1 MDTDKTTYLRKI
13 PARRSDSNKGTYGK
27 ILVAAGSE
35 GMCGAAYLAGLA
47 AYRSGAGL
55 VRILTPESNRL
66 IVQSLLPEAIFTGY
80 DTDSNVQVLSEA
92 NVSWADILVLGPG
105 LGTEALSVTLVRE
118 LLQAIALRCDIAV
131 EENGVLRSEA
141 EGAEE
146 DTEKRL
152 MSETSAPSGEKSKN
166 SLPSERTESSEKARS
181 KWARKF
187 PLLLIDADGL
197 NILSARP
204 ELMQLVDQIARQ
216 IPVVVTPHPMEM
228 ARLSAASLQE
238 ILQCPAHAAEALAA
252 AHGTITVMKGS
263 ETIVLD
269 ADGHA
274 FQNLEASPALSKGGS
289 GDVLSGAIAGVY
301 AVLRADRIDALNEAS
316 AEEQRTRWR
325 RMAFDATVTGVLLHA
340 EAGRQAA
347 NIHGTHGVLAR
358 ETADMLGIVMQR

>member
-55 VRILTPESNRL
+55 VRILTPEANRL

-80 DTDSNVQVLSEA
+80 DSDSNFRVLSEA

-118 LLQAIALRCDIAV
+118 LLQAIAAQCDA
-131 EENGVLRSEA
+131 S
-141 EGAEE
+141 
-146 DTEKRL
+146 
-152 MSETSAPSGEKSKN
+152 
-166 SLPSERTESSEKARS
+166 RS

-204 ELMQLVDQIARQ
+204 ELMQLVDQIALQ
-216 IPVVVTPHPMEM
+216 LPVVVTPHPMEM

-238 ILQCPAHAAEALAA
+238 ILQCPAHAAEALAE

-301 AVLRADRIDALNEAS
+301 AVLRADRIDALCEAKP
-316 AEEQRTRWR
+316 EEQRTRWR
-325 RMAFDATVTGVLLHA
+325 RMAFDAAVTGVLLHA

-358 ETADMLGIVMQR
+358 ETADMLGIVMHA

>member
-55 VRILTPESNRL
+55 VRILTPETNRL

-80 DTDSNVQVLSEA
+80 DSDSNFRVLSEA

-118 LLQAIALRCDIAV
+118 LLQAIAAMEGNDGL
-131 EENGVLRSEA
+131 LSEA

-146 DTEKRL
+146 DTEKSPE
-152 MSETSAPSGEKSKN
+152 SEDSAPSAKN
-166 SLPSERTESSEKARS
+166 SLASEHPESSGKERS
-181 KWARKF
+181 KWLRKF

-197 NILSARP
+197 NILSAHP
-204 ELMQLVDQIARQ
+204 ELMQLVDHIAAR

-238 ILQCPAHAAEALAA
+238 ILQCPAHAAEALAE

-263 ETIVLD
+263 ETIVMD

-274 FQNLEASPALSKGGS
+274 FQNPEASPALSKGGS
-289 GDVLSGAIAGVY
+289 GDVLSGTIAGVY
-301 AVLRADRIDALNEAS
+301 AVLRADRIDALNEATS
-316 AEEQRTRWR
+316 EEQRVLWR
-325 RMAFDATVTGVLLHA
+325 KMAFDATVTGVLLHA

-347 NIHGTHGVLAR
+347 RIHGNHGVLAR
-358 ETADMLGIVMQR
+358 ETADMLGIVMQK

>member
-13 PARRSDSNKGTYGK
+13 PARRSDGNKGTYGK

-55 VRILTPESNRL
+55 VRILTPASNRL

-92 NVSWADILVLGPG
+92 NVSWADIIVLGPG

-118 LLQAIALRCDIAV
+118 LLQAIAVQCDA
-131 EENGVLRSEA
+131 
-141 EGAEE
+141 
-146 DTEKRL
+146 
-152 MSETSAPSGEKSKN
+152 
-166 SLPSERTESSEKARS
+166 ARS

-204 ELMQLVDQIARQ
+204 ELMQLVDQIALQ
-216 IPVVVTPHPMEM
+216 LPVVVTPHPMEM

-238 ILQCPAHAAEALAA
+238 ILQCPARAAEALTA

-274 FQNLEASPALSKGGS
+274 FQNPEASPALSKGGS

-301 AVLRADRIDALNEAS
+301 AVLRADRIDALNEAPP
-316 AEEQRTRWR
+316 EEQRTRWR
-325 RMAFDATVTGVLLHA
+325 RMAFDAAVTGVLLHA

-358 ETADMLGIVMQR
+358 ETADMLGIVMHA

>member
-55 VRILTPESNRL
+55 VRILTPASNRL

-80 DTDSNVQVLSEA
+80 DSDSNFRVLSEA

-118 LLQAIALRCDIAV
+118 LLQAIAAQCDA
-131 EENGVLRSEA
+131 S
-141 EGAEE
+141 
-146 DTEKRL
+146 
-152 MSETSAPSGEKSKN
+152 
-166 SLPSERTESSEKARS
+166 RS

-204 ELMQLVDQIARQ
+204 ELMQLVDQIALQ

-238 ILQCPAHAAEALAA
+238 ILQCPAHAAEALAE

-269 ADGHA
+269 ADGHV

-301 AVLRADRIDALNEAS
+301 AVLRADGIDALNEAS

-325 RMAFDATVTGVLLHA
+325 RLAFDATVTGVLLHG

-358 ETADMLGIVMQR
+358 ETADMLGIVMHA

>member
-1 MDTDKTTYLRKI
+1 MDTDKTTYLKKI

-55 VRILTPESNRL
+55 VRILTPASNRL

-80 DTDSNVQVLSEA
+80 DSDSNFRVLSEA

-118 LLQAIALRCDIAV
+118 LLQAIAAQCDA
-131 EENGVLRSEA
+131 
-141 EGAEE
+141 
-146 DTEKRL
+146 
-152 MSETSAPSGEKSKN
+152 APS
-166 SLPSERTESSEKARS
+166 
-181 KWARKF
+181 KWLRKF

-228 ARLSAASLQE
+228 ARLSAVSLQE

-252 AHGTITVMKGS
+252 AHGTVTVMKGS

-301 AVLRADRIDALNEAS
+301 AVLRADRIDALNEVPP
-316 AEEQRTRWR
+316 EEQRTRWR
-325 RMAFDATVTGVLLHA
+325 RMAFDAAVTGVLLHA

-358 ETADMLGIVMQR
+358 ETADMLGIVMHA

>member
-1 MDTDKTTYLRKI
+1 MDTDKTTYLKKI

-55 VRILTPESNRL
+55 VRILTPASNRL

-80 DTDSNVQVLSEA
+80 DSDSNFRVLSEA

-118 LLQAIALRCDIAV
+118 LLQAIAAQCDA
-131 EENGVLRSEA
+131 
-141 EGAEE
+141 
-146 DTEKRL
+146 
-152 MSETSAPSGEKSKN
+152 APS
-166 SLPSERTESSEKARS
+166 
-181 KWARKF
+181 KWLRKF

-228 ARLSAASLQE
+228 ARLSAVSLQE
-238 ILQCPAHAAEALAA
+238 ILQCPAHAAEALAE

-301 AVLRADRIDALNEAS
+301 AVLRADRIDALNEVPP
-316 AEEQRTRWR
+316 EEQRTRWR
-325 RMAFDATVTGVLLHA
+325 RMAFDAAVTGVLLHA

-358 ETADMLGIVMQR
+358 ETADMLGIVMHA

>member
-55 VRILTPESNRL
+55 VRILTPASNRL

-80 DTDSNVQVLSEA
+80 DSDSNFRVLSEA

-118 LLQAIALRCDIAV
+118 LLQAIAAQCDAV
-131 EENGVLRSEA
+131 
-141 EGAEE
+141 
-146 DTEKRL
+146 
-152 MSETSAPSGEKSKN
+152 P
-166 SLPSERTESSEKARS
+166 S
-181 KWARKF
+181 KWLRKF

-228 ARLSAASLQE
+228 ARLSAVSLQE

-252 AHGTITVMKGS
+252 AHGTVTVMKGS

-301 AVLRADRIDALNEAS
+301 AVLRADRIDALNEVPP
-316 AEEQRTRWR
+316 EEQRTRWR
-325 RMAFDATVTGVLLHA
+325 RMAFDAAVTGVLLHA

-358 ETADMLGIVMQR
+358 ETADMLGIVMHA

>member
-1 MDTDKTTYLRKI
+1 MDTDKTTYLKKI

-55 VRILTPESNRL
+55 VRILTPASNRL

-80 DTDSNVQVLSEA
+80 DSDSNFRVLSEA

-118 LLQAIALRCDIAV
+118 LLQAIAAQCDA
-131 EENGVLRSEA
+131 
-141 EGAEE
+141 
-146 DTEKRL
+146 T
-152 MSETSAPSGEKSKN
+152 P
-166 SLPSERTESSEKARS
+166 S
-181 KWARKF
+181 KWLGKF

-197 NILSARP
+197 NILSVRP

-228 ARLSAASLQE
+228 TRLSAVSLQE

-301 AVLRADRIDALNEAS
+301 AVLRADRIDALNEVPP
-316 AEEQRTRWR
+316 EEQRTRWR
-325 RMAFDATVTGVLLHA
+325 RMAFDAAVTGVLLHA

-358 ETADMLGIVMQR
+358 ETADMLGIVMHA

>member
-1 MDTDKTTYLRKI
+1 MDTDKTTYLKKI

-55 VRILTPESNRL
+55 VRILTPASNRL
-66 IVQSLLPEAIFTGY
+66 IVQSLLLEAIFTGY
-80 DTDSNVQVLSEA
+80 DSDSNFRVLSEA

-118 LLQAIALRCDIAV
+118 LLQAIAAQCDA
-131 EENGVLRSEA
+131 
-141 EGAEE
+141 
-146 DTEKRL
+146 
-152 MSETSAPSGEKSKN
+152 APS
-166 SLPSERTESSEKARS
+166 
-181 KWARKF
+181 KWLGKF

-197 NILSARP
+197 NILSVRP

-228 ARLSAASLQE
+228 ARLSAVSLQE

-301 AVLRADRIDALNEAS
+301 AVLRADRIDALNEVPP
-316 AEEQRTRWR
+316 EEQRTRWR
-325 RMAFDATVTGVLLHA
+325 RMAFDAAVTGVLLHA

-358 ETADMLGIVMQR
+358 ETADMLGIVMHA

>member
-1 MDTDKTTYLRKI
+1 MDTDKTTYLKKI

-55 VRILTPESNRL
+55 VRILTPASNRL

-80 DTDSNVQVLSEA
+80 DSDSNFRVLSES

-118 LLQAIALRCDIAV
+118 LLQAIAAQCDA
-131 EENGVLRSEA
+131 
-141 EGAEE
+141 
-146 DTEKRL
+146 
-152 MSETSAPSGEKSKN
+152 APS
-166 SLPSERTESSEKARS
+166 
-181 KWARKF
+181 KWLRKF

-228 ARLSAASLQE
+228 ARLSAVSLQE

-252 AHGTITVMKGS
+252 AHGTVTVMKGS

-301 AVLRADRIDALNEAS
+301 AVLRADRIDALNEVPP
-316 AEEQRTRWR
+316 EEQRTRWR
-325 RMAFDATVTGVLLHA
+325 RMAFDAAVTGVLLHA

-358 ETADMLGIVMQR
+358 ETADMLGIVMHA

>member
-55 VRILTPESNRL
+55 VRILTPETNRL

-80 DTDSNVQVLSEA
+80 DSDSNFRVLSEA

-118 LLQAIALRCDIAV
+118 LLQAIAAQCDA
-131 EENGVLRSEA
+131 S
-141 EGAEE
+141 
-146 DTEKRL
+146 
-152 MSETSAPSGEKSKN
+152 
-166 SLPSERTESSEKARS
+166 RS

-204 ELMQLVDQIARQ
+204 ELMKLVDQIALQ

-238 ILQCPAHAAEALAA
+238 ILQCPAHAAEALAE

-301 AVLRADRIDALNEAS
+301 AVLRADGIDALNEAS

-325 RMAFDATVTGVLLHA
+325 RLAFDATVTGVLLHA

-347 NIHGTHGVLAR
+347 EIHGTHGVLAR

>member
-55 VRILTPESNRL
+55 VRILTPASNRL

-80 DTDSNVQVLSEA
+80 DSDSNFRVLSEA

-118 LLQAIALRCDIAV
+118 LLQAIAAQCDA
-131 EENGVLRSEA
+131 
-141 EGAEE
+141 
-146 DTEKRL
+146 
-152 MSETSAPSGEKSKN
+152 APS
-166 SLPSERTESSEKARS
+166 
-181 KWARKF
+181 KWLRKY

-204 ELMQLVDQIARQ
+204 ELMQLVDQIALQ

-238 ILQCPAHAAEALAA
+238 ILQCPAHAAEALAE

-301 AVLRADRIDALNEAS
+301 AVLRADWIDALNEAS
-316 AEEQRTRWR
+316 AEEQHTRWR
-325 RMAFDATVTGVLLHA
+325 RMAFDAAVTGVLLHA

>member
-55 VRILTPESNRL
+55 VRILTPASNRL

-80 DTDSNVQVLSEA
+80 DSDSNFRVLSEA
-92 NVSWADILVLGPG
+92 NVSWADIIVLGPG

-118 LLQAIALRCDIAV
+118 LLQAIAAQCDA
-131 EENGVLRSEA
+131 
-141 EGAEE
+141 
-146 DTEKRL
+146 
-152 MSETSAPSGEKSKN
+152 APS
-166 SLPSERTESSEKARS
+166 
-181 KWARKF
+181 KWLRKF

-204 ELMQLVDQIARQ
+204 ELMQLVDQIALQ

-301 AVLRADRIDALNEAS
+301 AVLRADRIDALCEATP
-316 AEEQRTRWR
+316 EEQRTRWR
-325 RMAFDATVTGVLLHA
+325 RMAFDAAVTGVLLHA

-358 ETADMLGIVMQR
+358 ETADMLGIVMHA

>member
-55 VRILTPESNRL
+55 VRILTPASNRL

-80 DTDSNVQVLSEA
+80 DSDSNFRVLSEA

-118 LLQAIALRCDIAV
+118 LLQAIAAQCDA
-131 EENGVLRSEA
+131 
-141 EGAEE
+141 
-146 DTEKRL
+146 
-152 MSETSAPSGEKSKN
+152 APS
-166 SLPSERTESSEKARS
+166 
-181 KWARKF
+181 KWLRKY

-238 ILQCPAHAAEALAA
+238 ILQCPAHAAEALAE

-301 AVLRADRIDALNEAS
+301 AVLRADWIDALNEVPP
-316 AEEQRTRWR
+316 EEQHTRWR
-325 RMAFDATVTGVLLHA
+325 RMAFDAAVTGVLLHA

>member
-1 MDTDKTTYLRKI
+1 METDKTIYLRNI

-35 GMCGAAYLAGLA
+35 GMCGAAYLAALA

-55 VRILTPESNRL
+55 VRILTPQSNRL

-80 DTDSNVQVLSEA
+80 DTDSNFRVLSEA
-92 NVSWADILVLGPG
+92 NVSWADIIVLGPG

-118 LLQAIALRCDIAV
+118 LLQTIAAECDV
-131 EENGVLRSEA
+131 
-141 EGAEE
+141 
-146 DTEKRL
+146 
-152 MSETSAPSGEKSKN
+152 APS
-166 SLPSERTESSEKARS
+166 
-181 KWARKF
+181 KWLRKF
-187 PLLLIDADGL
+187 PMLLIDADGL

-204 ELMQLVDQIARQ
+204 ELMQLVDQIALQ
-216 IPVVVTPHPMEM
+216 LPVVVTPHPMEM

-238 ILQCPAHAAEALAA
+238 ILQCPAHAAEALAE
-252 AHGTITVMKGS
+252 AHGIITVMKGS
-263 ETIVLD
+263 ETIVMGP
-269 ADGHA
+269 DGHA
-274 FQNLEASPALSKGGS
+274 FRNPEASPALSKGGS

-301 AVLRADRIDALNEAS
+301 AVLRADRIDALCEAPP
-316 AEEQRTRWR
+316 EEQRTRWR

-347 NIHGTHGVLAR
+347 VIHGTHGVLAR

>member
-1 MDTDKTTYLRKI
+1 M
-13 PARRSDSNKGTYGK
+13 
-27 ILVAAGSE
+27 AAGSE

-55 VRILTPESNRL
+55 VRILTPASNRL

-80 DTDSNVQVLSEA
+80 DSDSNFRVLSEA

-118 LLQAIALRCDIAV
+118 LLQAIAAQCDA
-131 EENGVLRSEA
+131 
-141 EGAEE
+141 
-146 DTEKRL
+146 
-152 MSETSAPSGEKSKN
+152 APS
-166 SLPSERTESSEKARS
+166 
-181 KWARKF
+181 KWLRKF

-228 ARLSAASLQE
+228 ARLSAVSLQE

-263 ETIVLD
+263 ESIVLD

-289 GDVLSGAIAGVY
+289 GDVLYGAIAGVY
-301 AVLRADRIDALNEAS
+301 AVLRADRIDALNEVPP
-316 AEEQRTRWR
+316 EEQRTRWR
-325 RMAFDATVTGVLLHA
+325 RMAFDAAVTGVLLHA

-358 ETADMLGIVMQR
+358 ETADMLGIVMHA

>member
-1 MDTDKTTYLRKI
+1 METDKTIYLRKI

-55 VRILTPESNRL
+55 VRILTPQSNRL

-80 DTDSNVQVLSEA
+80 DTDSNFRVLSEA
-92 NVSWADILVLGPG
+92 NVSWADIVVLGPG

-118 LLQAIALRCDIAV
+118 LLHAIAAQCDAAMN
-131 EENGVLRSEA
+131 ENGVLRSEA

-146 DTEKRL
+146 DTEKS
-152 MSETSAPSGEKSKN
+152 SESEDSAPSAKN
-166 SLPSERTESSEKARS
+166 SLVSEHPESSGKERS
-181 KWARKF
+181 KWLRKF

-204 ELMQLVDQIARQ
+204 ELMQLVDHIAAR

-238 ILQCPAHAAEALAA
+238 ILQCPAHAAKALAE
-252 AHGTITVMKGS
+252 AHGTVTVMKGS

-269 ADGHA
+269 AAGHA
-274 FQNLEASPALSKGGS
+274 FQNPEASPALSKGGS

-301 AVLRADRIDALNEAS
+301 AVLRADRIDALNEAP

-325 RMAFDATVTGVLLHA
+325 RMAFDATVTGILLHA

-347 NIHGTHGVLAR
+347 KIHGTHGVLAR

>member
-55 VRILTPESNRL
+55 VRILTPASNRL

-80 DTDSNVQVLSEA
+80 DSDSNFRVLSEA

-118 LLQAIALRCDIAV
+118 LLQAIAAQCDA
-131 EENGVLRSEA
+131 
-141 EGAEE
+141 
-146 DTEKRL
+146 
-152 MSETSAPSGEKSKN
+152 APS
-166 SLPSERTESSEKARS
+166 
-181 KWARKF
+181 KWLRKF

-252 AHGTITVMKGS
+252 AHGTVTVMKGS

-301 AVLRADRIDALNEAS
+301 AVLRADRIDALNEAPP
-316 AEEQRTRWR
+316 EEQRTRWR
-325 RMAFDATVTGVLLHA
+325 RMAFDAAVTGVLLHA

-358 ETADMLGIVMQR
+358 ETADMLGIVMHA

>member
-27 ILVAAGSE
+27 LLVAAGSE

-118 LLQAIALRCDIAV
+118 LLQAIAAQCDA
-131 EENGVLRSEA
+131 S
-141 EGAEE
+141 
-146 DTEKRL
+146 
-152 MSETSAPSGEKSKN
+152 
-166 SLPSERTESSEKARS
+166 RS
-181 KWARKF
+181 KWDRKF

-263 ETIVLD
+263 ETIVVD

-301 AVLRADRIDALNEAS
+301 AVLRADRIDALCEAPP
-316 AEEQRTRWR
+316 EEQRTRWR
-325 RMAFDATVTGVLLHA
+325 RMAFDAAVTGVLLHA

>member
-55 VRILTPESNRL
+55 VRILTPASNRL

-80 DTDSNVQVLSEA
+80 DSDSNFRVLSEA

-118 LLQAIALRCDIAV
+118 LLQAIAAQCDA
-131 EENGVLRSEA
+131 
-141 EGAEE
+141 
-146 DTEKRL
+146 
-152 MSETSAPSGEKSKN
+152 APS
-166 SLPSERTESSEKARS
+166 
-181 KWARKF
+181 KWIRKF

-228 ARLSAASLQE
+228 ARLSAVSLQE

-252 AHGTITVMKGS
+252 AHGTVTVMKGS

-301 AVLRADRIDALNEAS
+301 AVLRADRIDALNEVPP
-316 AEEQRTRWR
+316 EEQRTRWR
-325 RMAFDATVTGVLLHA
+325 RMAFDAAVTGVLLHA

-358 ETADMLGIVMQR
+358 ETADMLGIVMHA

>member
-1 MDTDKTTYLRKI
+1 METDKTTYLRKI

-35 GMCGAAYLAGLA
+35 GMCGAAYLAALA

-55 VRILTPESNRL
+55 VRILTPQSNRL

-80 DTDSNVQVLSEA
+80 DADSNFRVLSEA
-92 NVSWADILVLGPG
+92 NVSWADIIVLGPG

-118 LLQAIALRCDIAV
+118 LLQTIAAQCDIAMDG
-131 EENGVLRSEA
+131 NGVLRSEA

-146 DTEKRL
+146 DTEKSL
-152 MSETSAPSGEKSKN
+152 ESKDSAPSAKN
-166 SLPSERTESSEKARS
+166 RLASEHPESSGKEGS
-181 KWARKF
+181 KWLRKY

-204 ELMQLVDQIARQ
+204 ELMQLVDHIAAR

-238 ILQCPAHAAEALAA
+238 ILQCPAHAAEALAE
-252 AHGTITVMKGS
+252 AHGTVTVMKGS

-301 AVLRADRIDALNEAS
+301 AVLRADRIDALNEAT
-316 AEEQRTRWR
+316 AEEQRTLWR
-325 RMAFDATVTGVLLHA
+325 KMAFDATVTGVLLHA

-347 NIHGTHGVLAR
+347 KIHGTHGVLAR

>member
-55 VRILTPESNRL
+55 VRILTPQSNRL

-80 DTDSNVQVLSEA
+80 DTDSNFRVLSEA

-118 LLQAIALRCDIAV
+118 LLQAIAAQCDIV
-131 EENGVLRSEA
+131 
-141 EGAEE
+141 
-146 DTEKRL
+146 T
-152 MSETSAPSGEKSKN
+152 
-166 SLPSERTESSEKARS
+166 S
-181 KWARKF
+181 KWLRKF
-187 PLLLIDADGL
+187 PMLLIDADGL

-204 ELMQLVDQIARQ
+204 ELMQLVDQIALQ
-216 IPVVVTPHPMEM
+216 LPVVVTPHPMEM

-238 ILQCPAHAAEALAA
+238 ILQCPAHAAEALAE
-252 AHGTITVMKGS
+252 AHGTVTVMKGS

-301 AVLRADRIDALNEAS
+301 AVLRADRIDALNEAT
-316 AEEQRTRWR
+316 EEERRALWR
-325 RMAFDATVTGVLLHA
+325 KMAFDATVTGVLLHA

-347 NIHGTHGVLAR
+347 KIHGTHGVLAR

>member
-1 MDTDKTTYLRKI
+1 MDTDKTTYLKKI

-55 VRILTPESNRL
+55 VRILTPASNRL

-80 DTDSNVQVLSEA
+80 DSDSNFRVLSEA

-118 LLQAIALRCDIAV
+118 LLQAIAAQCDA
-131 EENGVLRSEA
+131 
-141 EGAEE
+141 
-146 DTEKRL
+146 
-152 MSETSAPSGEKSKN
+152 APS
-166 SLPSERTESSEKARS
+166 
-181 KWARKF
+181 KWLRKF

-197 NILSARP
+197 NILSVRP

-228 ARLSAASLQE
+228 ARLSAVSLQE

-301 AVLRADRIDALNEAS
+301 AVLRADRIDALNEVPP
-316 AEEQRTRWR
+316 EEQRTRWR
-325 RMAFDATVTGVLLHA
+325 RMAFDAAVTGVLLHA

-358 ETADMLGIVMQR
+358 ETADMLGIVMHA

>member
-1 MDTDKTTYLRKI
+1 METDKTIYLRKI

-55 VRILTPESNRL
+55 VRILTPQSNRL

-80 DTDSNVQVLSEA
+80 DTDSNFRVLSEA
-92 NVSWADILVLGPG
+92 NVSWADIIVLGPG

-118 LLQAIALRCDIAV
+118 LLHAIATQCDVA
-131 EENGVLRSEA
+131 
-141 EGAEE
+141 
-146 DTEKRL
+146 T
-152 MSETSAPSGEKSKN
+152 
-166 SLPSERTESSEKARS
+166 S
-181 KWARKF
+181 KWLRKF
-187 PLLLIDADGL
+187 PMLLIDADGL

-204 ELMQLVDQIARQ
+204 ELMQLVDHIAAR

-238 ILQCPAHAAEALAA
+238 ILQCPAHAAEALAE
-252 AHGTITVMKGS
+252 AHGTVTVMKGS

-269 ADGHA
+269 AAGHA

-301 AVLRADRIDALNEAS
+301 AVLRADRIDALNEAPT
-316 AEEQRTRWR
+316 EEQRTLWR
-325 RMAFDATVTGVLLHA
+325 KMAFDATVTGVLLHA

-347 NIHGTHGVLAR
+347 KIHGTHGVLAR
-358 ETADMLGIVMQR
+358 ETADMLGIVMQK

>member
-1 MDTDKTTYLRKI
+1 MDTDKTIYLRNI

-47 AYRSGAGL
+47 AYRCGAGL
-55 VRILTPESNRL
+55 VRILTPEANRL

-80 DTDSNVQVLSEA
+80 DSDSNFPVLSEA

-118 LLQAIALRCDIAV
+118 LLQAIAAQCDA
-131 EENGVLRSEA
+131 S
-141 EGAEE
+141 
-146 DTEKRL
+146 
-152 MSETSAPSGEKSKN
+152 
-166 SLPSERTESSEKARS
+166 RS

-204 ELMQLVDQIARQ
+204 ELMQLVDQIALQ

-238 ILQCPAHAAEALAA
+238 ILQCPAHAAEALAE

-263 ETIVLD
+263 ETIVVD

-289 GDVLSGAIAGVY
+289 GDVLSGAVAGVY
-301 AVLRADRIDALNEAS
+301 AVLRADRIDALNEVS
-316 AEEQRTRWR
+316 PEEQRTRWR
-325 RMAFDATVTGVLLHA
+325 RMAFDAAVTGVLLHA

-347 NIHGTHGVLAR
+347 DIHGTHGVLAR
-358 ETADMLGIVMQR
+358 ETADMLGIVMQK

>member
-1 MDTDKTTYLRKI
+1 MDTDKTTYLKKI

-55 VRILTPESNRL
+55 VRILTPASNRL

-80 DTDSNVQVLSEA
+80 DSDSNFRVLSEA

-118 LLQAIALRCDIAV
+118 LLQAIAAQCDA
-131 EENGVLRSEA
+131 
-141 EGAEE
+141 
-146 DTEKRL
+146 
-152 MSETSAPSGEKSKN
+152 APS
-166 SLPSERTESSEKARS
+166 
-181 KWARKF
+181 KWLRKF

-228 ARLSAASLQE
+228 ARLSAVSLQE

-301 AVLRADRIDALNEAS
+301 AVLRADRIDALNELPP
-316 AEEQRTRWR
+316 EEQRTRWR
-325 RMAFDATVTGVLLHA
+325 RMAFDAAVTGVLLHA

-358 ETADMLGIVMQR
+358 ETADMLGIVMHA

>member
-1 MDTDKTTYLRKI
+1 METDKTIYLRKI

-55 VRILTPESNRL
+55 VRILTPQSNRL

-80 DTDSNVQVLSEA
+80 DTDSNFRILSEA
-92 NVSWADILVLGPG
+92 NVSWADIIVLGPG

-118 LLQAIALRCDIAV
+118 LLHAIATQCDAAMD
-131 EENGVLRSEA
+131 ENGVLRSGA

-146 DTEKRL
+146 DTEKSL
-152 MSETSAPSGEKSKN
+152 ESKDSAPSAKN
-166 SLPSERTESSEKARS
+166 RLASEHPESSGKEGS
-181 KWARKF
+181 KWLRKY

-204 ELMQLVDQIARQ
+204 ELMQLVDHI
-216 IPVVVTPHPMEM
+216 VTPHPMEM

-238 ILQCPAHAAEALAA
+238 ILQCPAHAAEALAE
-252 AHGTITVMKGS
+252 AHGTVTVMKGS

-301 AVLRADRIDALNEAS
+301 AVLRADRIDALNEAPT
-316 AEEQRTRWR
+316 EEQRTLWR
-325 RMAFDATVTGVLLHA
+325 SMAFDATVTGVLLHA

-347 NIHGTHGVLAR
+347 KTHGTHGVLAR

>member
-1 MDTDKTTYLRKI
+1 METDKTTYLRKI

-55 VRILTPESNRL
+55 VRILTPQSNRL

-80 DTDSNVQVLSEA
+80 DTDSNFRVLSEA
-92 NVSWADILVLGPG
+92 NVSWADIIVLGPG

-118 LLQAIALRCDIAV
+118 LLQAIAAQCDA
-131 EENGVLRSEA
+131 
-141 EGAEE
+141 
-146 DTEKRL
+146 
-152 MSETSAPSGEKSKN
+152 APS
-166 SLPSERTESSEKARS
+166 
-181 KWARKF
+181 KWLRKF
-187 PLLLIDADGL
+187 PMLLIDADGL

-204 ELMQLVDQIARQ
+204 ELMQLVDHIAAR

-238 ILQCPAHAAEALAA
+238 ILQCPAHAAEALAE

-274 FQNLEASPALSKGGS
+274 FQNPEASPALSKGGS

-301 AVLRADRIDALNEAS
+301 AVLRADRIDALNEAT
-316 AEEQRTRWR
+316 AEEQHALWR
-325 RMAFDATVTGVLLHA
+325 SMAFDATVTGVLLHA

-347 NIHGTHGVLAR
+347 KIHGTHGVLAR
-358 ETADMLGIVMQR
+358 ETADMLGLLMQTSS

>member
-27 ILVAAGSE
+27 LLVAAGSE

-80 DTDSNVQVLSEA
+80 DSDSNFRVLSEA

-118 LLQAIALRCDIAV
+118 LLQAIAAQCDAA
-131 EENGVLRSEA
+131 S
-141 EGAEE
+141 
-146 DTEKRL
+146 
-152 MSETSAPSGEKSKN
+152 
-166 SLPSERTESSEKARS
+166 S
-181 KWARKF
+181 KWLRKF

-204 ELMQLVDQIARQ
+204 ELMQLVDQIALQ

-238 ILQCPAHAAEALAA
+238 ILPCPAHAAEALAA

-263 ETIVLD
+263 ETIVVD

-301 AVLRADRIDALNEAS
+301 AVLRADRIDALNEAPP
-316 AEEQRTRWR
+316 EEQRTRWR
-325 RMAFDATVTGVLLHA
+325 RMAFDAAVTGVLLHA

>member
-1 MDTDKTTYLRKI
+1 MDTDKTTYLKKI

-55 VRILTPESNRL
+55 VRILTPASNRL

-80 DTDSNVQVLSEA
+80 DSDSNFRVLSEA

-118 LLQAIALRCDIAV
+118 LLQAIAAQCDAV
-131 EENGVLRSEA
+131 
-141 EGAEE
+141 
-146 DTEKRL
+146 
-152 MSETSAPSGEKSKN
+152 P
-166 SLPSERTESSEKARS
+166 S
-181 KWARKF
+181 KWLRKF

-228 ARLSAASLQE
+228 ARLSAVSLQE

-301 AVLRADRIDALNEAS
+301 AVLRADRIDALNEVPP
-316 AEEQRTRWR
+316 EEQRTRWR
-325 RMAFDATVTGVLLHA
+325 RMAFDAAVTGVLLHA

-358 ETADMLGIVMQR
+358 ETADMLGIVMHA

>member
-55 VRILTPESNRL
+55 VRILTPASNRL

-80 DTDSNVQVLSEA
+80 DSDSNFRVLSEA

-118 LLQAIALRCDIAV
+118 LLQAIAAQCDA
-131 EENGVLRSEA
+131 S
-141 EGAEE
+141 
-146 DTEKRL
+146 
-152 MSETSAPSGEKSKN
+152 
-166 SLPSERTESSEKARS
+166 RS

-204 ELMQLVDQIARQ
+204 ELMQLVDQIALQ

-228 ARLSAASLQE
+228 ARLSAVSLQE

-301 AVLRADRIDALNEAS
+301 AVLRADRIDALNEAT
-316 AEEQRTRWR
+316 AEEQRTLWR

-347 NIHGTHGVLAR
+347 KIHGTHGVLAR

>member
-1 MDTDKTTYLRKI
+1 METDKTTYLRKI

-35 GMCGAAYLAGLA
+35 GMCGAAYLAALA

-55 VRILTPESNRL
+55 VRILTPQSNRL

-80 DTDSNVQVLSEA
+80 DTDSNFQVLSEA
-92 NVSWADILVLGPG
+92 NVSWADIIVLGPG

-118 LLQAIALRCDIAV
+118 LLQAIAAMEGNDGL
-131 EENGVLRSEA
+131 LSEA

-146 DTEKRL
+146 DTEKSPE
-152 MSETSAPSGEKSKN
+152 SEDSAPSAKN
-166 SLPSERTESSEKARS
+166 SLASEHPESSGRERA
-181 KWARKF
+181 KWLRKF
-187 PLLLIDADGL
+187 PMLLIDADGL

-204 ELMQLVDQIARQ
+204 ELMQLVDHIASQ

-238 ILQCPAHAAEALAA
+238 ILQCPAHAAEALAE
-252 AHGTITVMKGS
+252 AHGTVTVMKGS
-263 ETIVLD
+263 ETNVLD

-274 FQNLEASPALSKGGS
+274 FQNPEASPALSKGGS

-301 AVLRADRIDALNEAS
+301 AVLRADRIDALNEAT
-316 AEEQRTRWR
+316 AEEQRTLWR
-325 RMAFDATVTGVLLHA
+325 KMAFDATVTGVLVHA

-347 NIHGTHGVLAR
+347 KIHGTHGVLAR
-358 ETADMLGIVMQR
+358 ETADMLGIVMQK

>member
-1 MDTDKTTYLRKI
+1 METDKTTYLRKI

-55 VRILTPESNRL
+55 VRILTPQSNRL

-80 DTDSNVQVLSEA
+80 DTDSNFRVLSEA
-92 NVSWADILVLGPG
+92 NVSWADIIVLGPG

-118 LLQAIALRCDIAV
+118 LLQAIAAQCDA
-131 EENGVLRSEA
+131 
-141 EGAEE
+141 
-146 DTEKRL
+146 
-152 MSETSAPSGEKSKN
+152 APS
-166 SLPSERTESSEKARS
+166 
-181 KWARKF
+181 KWLRKF
-187 PLLLIDADGL
+187 PMLLIDADGL

-204 ELMQLVDQIARQ
+204 ELMQLVDHIAAR

-238 ILQCPAHAAEALAA
+238 ILQCPAHAAEALAE

-274 FQNLEASPALSKGGS
+274 FQNPEASPALSKGGS

-301 AVLRADRIDALNEAS
+301 AVLRADRIDALNEAT
-316 AEEQRTRWR
+316 AEERRMLWR

-347 NIHGTHGVLAR
+347 KIHGTHGVLAR
-358 ETADMLGIVMQR
+358 ETADILGIVMRTRR

>member
-1 MDTDKTTYLRKI
+1 MDTDKTTYLKKI

-55 VRILTPESNRL
+55 VRILTPASNRL

-80 DTDSNVQVLSEA
+80 DSDSNFRVLSEA

-118 LLQAIALRCDIAV
+118 LLQAIAAQCDA
-131 EENGVLRSEA
+131 
-141 EGAEE
+141 
-146 DTEKRL
+146 
-152 MSETSAPSGEKSKN
+152 APS
-166 SLPSERTESSEKARS
+166 
-181 KWARKF
+181 KWLRKF

-197 NILSARP
+197 NILSVRP

-228 ARLSAASLQE
+228 ARLSAVSLQE

-289 GDVLSGAIAGVY
+289 GDVLSGAIAGGSGDTYLGKNKNKGLDAKLALATKWVGGVFI
-301 AVLRADRIDALNEAS
+301 VLTLVLN
-316 AEEQRTRWR
+316 
-325 RMAFDATVTGVLLHA
+325 LC
-340 EAGRQAA
+340 
-347 NIHGTHGVLAR
+347 
-358 ETADMLGIVMQR
+358 

>member
-55 VRILTPESNRL
+55 VRILTPASNRL

-80 DTDSNVQVLSEA
+80 DSDSNFRVLSEA

-118 LLQAIALRCDIAV
+118 LLQAIAAQCDA
-131 EENGVLRSEA
+131 S
-141 EGAEE
+141 
-146 DTEKRL
+146 
-152 MSETSAPSGEKSKN
+152 
-166 SLPSERTESSEKARS
+166 RS

-204 ELMQLVDQIARQ
+204 ELMQLVDQIALQ

-238 ILQCPAHAAEALAA
+238 ILQCPAHAAEALAE

-301 AVLRADRIDALNEAS
+301 AVLRADGIDALNEVPP
-316 AEEQRTRWR
+316 EEQHTRWR
-325 RMAFDATVTGVLLHA
+325 RMAFDAAVTGVLLHA

>member
-1 MDTDKTTYLRKI
+1 MDTDKTTYLKKI

-55 VRILTPESNRL
+55 VRILTPASNRL

-80 DTDSNVQVLSEA
+80 DSDSNFRVLPEA

-118 LLQAIALRCDIAV
+118 LLQAIAAQCDAV
-131 EENGVLRSEA
+131 
-141 EGAEE
+141 
-146 DTEKRL
+146 
-152 MSETSAPSGEKSKN
+152 P
-166 SLPSERTESSEKARS
+166 S
-181 KWARKF
+181 KWLRKF

-228 ARLSAASLQE
+228 ARLSAVSLQE

-252 AHGTITVMKGS
+252 AHGTVTVMKGS

-301 AVLRADRIDALNEAS
+301 AVLRADRIDALNEVPP
-316 AEEQRTRWR
+316 EEQRTRWR
-325 RMAFDATVTGVLLHA
+325 RMAFDAAVTGVLLHA

-358 ETADMLGIVMQR
+358 ETADMLGIVMHA

>member
-1 MDTDKTTYLRKI
+1 MDTDKTTYLKKI

-55 VRILTPESNRL
+55 VRILTPASNRL

-80 DTDSNVQVLSEA
+80 DSDSNFRVLSEA

-118 LLQAIALRCDIAV
+118 LLQAIAAQCDAV
-131 EENGVLRSEA
+131 
-141 EGAEE
+141 
-146 DTEKRL
+146 
-152 MSETSAPSGEKSKN
+152 P
-166 SLPSERTESSEKARS
+166 S
-181 KWARKF
+181 KWLRKF

-228 ARLSAASLQE
+228 ARLSAVSLQE

-252 AHGTITVMKGS
+252 AHGTVTVMKGS

-274 FQNLEASPALSKGGS
+274 YQNLEASPALSKGGS

-301 AVLRADRIDALNEAS
+301 AVLRADRIDALNEVPP
-316 AEEQRTRWR
+316 EEQRTRWR
-325 RMAFDATVTGVLLHA
+325 RMAFDAAVTGVLLHA

-358 ETADMLGIVMQR
+358 ETADMLGIVMHA

>member
-55 VRILTPESNRL
+55 VRILTPASNRL

-80 DTDSNVQVLSEA
+80 DTDSNIQVLSES

-118 LLQAIALRCDIAV
+118 LLQAIAAQCDA
-131 EENGVLRSEA
+131 
-141 EGAEE
+141 
-146 DTEKRL
+146 
-152 MSETSAPSGEKSKN
+152 APS
-166 SLPSERTESSEKARS
+166 
-181 KWARKF
+181 KWLRKF

-228 ARLSAASLQE
+228 ARLSAVSLQE

-252 AHGTITVMKGS
+252 AHGTVTVMKGS

-301 AVLRADRIDALNEAS
+301 AVLRADRIDALNEVPP
-316 AEEQRTRWR
+316 EEQRTRWR
-325 RMAFDATVTGVLLHA
+325 RMAFDAAVTGVLLHA

-358 ETADMLGIVMQR
+358 ETADMLGIVMHA

>member
-1 MDTDKTTYLRKI
+1 MDTDKTTYLKKI

-55 VRILTPESNRL
+55 VRILTPASNRL

-80 DTDSNVQVLSEA
+80 DSDSNFRVLSEA

-118 LLQAIALRCDIAV
+118 LLQAIAAQCDA
-131 EENGVLRSEA
+131 
-141 EGAEE
+141 
-146 DTEKRL
+146 
-152 MSETSAPSGEKSKN
+152 APS
-166 SLPSERTESSEKARS
+166 
-181 KWARKF
+181 KWLRKF

-228 ARLSAASLQE
+228 ARLSAVSLQE
-238 ILQCPAHAAEALAA
+238 ILQCPARAAEALAA
-252 AHGTITVMKGS
+252 AHGTVTVMKGS

-301 AVLRADRIDALNEAS
+301 AVLRADRIDALNEVPP
-316 AEEQRTRWR
+316 EEQRTRWR
-325 RMAFDATVTGVLLHA
+325 RMAFDAAVTGVLLHA

-358 ETADMLGIVMQR
+358 ETADMLGIVMHA